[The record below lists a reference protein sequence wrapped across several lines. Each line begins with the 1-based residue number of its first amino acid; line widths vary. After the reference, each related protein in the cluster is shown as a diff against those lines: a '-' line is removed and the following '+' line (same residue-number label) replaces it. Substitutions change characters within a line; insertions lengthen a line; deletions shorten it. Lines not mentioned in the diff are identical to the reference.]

1 MSVLKLKVKR
11 KKTRDAAANASLLS
25 NNKQHLEFC
34 SASTKVPSVNCDKGL
49 GGVRFS
55 TGILDIDRG

>member
-11 KKTRDAAANASLLS
+11 KKTRDAGANASLLS

-34 SASTKVPSVNCDKGL
+34 SASTKVPSVNCDMGL
-49 GGVRFS
+49 GGV
-55 TGILDIDRG
+55 